1 MTEAVTPDSVPVL
14 ENAGLG
20 GTLDTSD
27 IGDSVQAVGVS
38 AWDLFI
44 GADWVVQSIMLLLI
58 MASFWSW
65 TLIFSKSAKVRAL
78 NKQAEE
84 FEKSFWSGQSLQTLN
99 ESLRG
104 RTLDPMGSIFTVAMS
119 EWQRNPKAVVSDSGH
134 SLQQRVQRLMTLAV
148 NKEMD
153 ALEGHMIF
161 LASVGST
168 APFVGLFGTVW
179 GIMNSFQG
187 IAMSQSANIAVVAPG
202 IAEALFATAL
212 GLIAAIPAVLG
223 YNRISSEI
231 NRYGARLEG
240 FCDEFATILSR
251 KCEEAA

>member
-1 MTEAVTPDSVPVL
+1 MTNTVETTA
-14 ENAGLG
+14 LG
-20 GTLDTSD
+20 E
-27 IGDSVQAVGVS
+27 SVQSVGVS

-44 GADWVVQSIMLLLI
+44 GADWVVQSVMLLLI

-65 TLIFSKSAKVRAL
+65 TLIFAKSSKLRTL
-78 NKQAEE
+78 NKKAQK
-84 FEKSFWSGQSLQTLN
+84 FEDSFWSGQSLRGLN
-99 ESLRG
+99 DILKSKP
-104 RTLDPMGSIFTVAMS
+104 LDPNDSMGTIFNVAMD
-119 EWQRNPKAVVSDSGH
+119 EWQRNPQAHRTDSGQ
-134 SLQQRVQRLMTLAV
+134 SLQQRVQRLMNLTI

-153 ALEGHMIF
+153 YLERHMIF

-187 IAMSQSANIAVVAPG
+187 IAMSQSTNLAVVAPG

-231 NRYGARLEG
+231 NRYGARLES
-240 FCDEFATILSR
+240 FRDEFSTILSR

>member
-1 MTEAVTPDSVPVL
+1 MTNTVETIALGESVK
-14 ENAGLG
+14 
-20 GTLDTSD
+20 S
-27 IGDSVQAVGVS
+27 VGVS

-44 GADWVVQSIMLLLI
+44 GADWVVQSVMLLLI
-58 MASFWSW
+58 IASFWSW
-65 TLIFSKSAKVRAL
+65 TLIFAKSSQLRAL
-78 NKQAEE
+78 NKKAHK
-84 FEKSFWSGQSLQTLN
+84 FEDSFWSGQSLQNLN
-99 ESLRG
+99 ASL
-104 RTLDPMGSIFTVAMS
+104 TSSALDPMATIFKVAMS
-119 EWQRNPKAVVSDSGH
+119 EWQRNPNALQNDSGQ
-134 SLQQRVQRLMTLAV
+134 SLQQRVQRLMNLTI

-153 ALEGHMIF
+153 QLERHMIF

-187 IAMSQSANIAVVAPG
+187 IAMSQSTNLAVVAPG

-223 YNRISSEI
+223 YNRISSET
-231 NRYGARLEG
+231 NRYCARLES
-240 FCDEFATILSR
+240 FQDEIATILSR

>member
-1 MTEAVTPDSVPVL
+1 MTNTVETTA
-14 ENAGLG
+14 LG
-20 GTLDTSD
+20 E
-27 IGDSVQAVGVS
+27 SVQSVGVS

-44 GADWVVQSIMLLLI
+44 GADWIVQSVMLLLI
-58 MASFWSW
+58 IASFWSW
-65 TLIFSKSAKVRAL
+65 TLIFAKSSKLRAL
-78 NKQAEE
+78 NKRAKS
-84 FEKSFWSGQSLQTLN
+84 FEDSFWSGTSLQAFHEALN
-99 ESLRG
+99 SKP
-104 RTLDPMGSIFTVAMS
+104 LDADDAMGTVFKVAMD
-119 EWQRNPKAVVSDSGH
+119 EWHRNPQALRTDSGH
-134 SLQQRVQRLMTLAV
+134 SLQQRVQRLMNLII

-153 ALEGHMIF
+153 HLERHMIF

-187 IAMSQSANIAVVAPG
+187 IAMSQSTNLAVVAPG

-231 NRYGARLEG
+231 NRYGARLES
-240 FCDEFATILSR
+240 FRDEFSTILSR